1 MNNNSRTDVNGAG
14 EGPLSSLPFQTLQTA
29 AGLLPIPAPAVSHN
43 NGAPPT
49 YTGGNAAPQAARP
62 TSHAGKARAGG
73 RKLCEA
79 PGCNT
84 TANYG
89 FQGQSK
95 CCACLVFS
103 IFLAVLH
110 FSASSNDL
118 LQQLWQQ
125 LLHGHIMVCS
135 GTHPLTENTHALAAL
150 LSHQVQGTAAS
161 TGQKGKACSSF
172 VSRQRCLDHHACD
185 LAKTDRILVFF

>member
-1 MNNNSRTDVNGAG
+1 MNNPRTDVSGGG

-29 AGLLPIPAPAVSHN
+29 AGLLPTPAPAVSHN
-43 NGAPPT
+43 NDAPPT

-95 CCACLVFS
+95 CCACLVSS
-103 IFLAVLH
+103 IFLVVLH
-110 FSASSNDL
+110 FSASSNER
-118 LQQLWQQ
+118 LQQLWQRVF
-125 LLHGHIMVCS
+125 HGV
-135 GTHPLTENTHALAAL
+135 LTELARSQQIHALAAL
-150 LSHQVQGTAAS
+150 LLYQVQGTAAS

-172 VSRQRCLDHHACD
+172 VSTKMSRPPG
-185 LAKTDRILVFF
+185 I

>member
-103 IFLAVLH
+103 VVAVLH
-110 FSASSNDL
+110 SSASSNKL
-118 LQQLWQQ
+118 LQQSWQR
-125 LLHGHIMVCS
+125 LSHSHIIIRS
-135 GTHPLTENTHALAAL
+135 GTRSLTDNTHALAAL
-150 LSHQVQGTAAS
+150 LLH
-161 TGQKGKACSSF
+161 
-172 VSRQRCLDHHACD
+172 
-185 LAKTDRILVFF
+185 